1 MEDAEKA
8 DLPNSESSDTTTIA
22 LHPSRPSPLDLEK
35 VETDRSLSHQSTA
48 STNAFRT
55 QSQALSRT
63 RSLATDGFSVY
74 DAEGDQEE
82 FEDSEDLEAPRRVP
96 TSAWEV
102 RWEKD
107 DPTYPR
113 NFSLWRKWLI
123 IFIASIS
130 SFCVQVNPQSLTTT
144 IALTVR
150 RACTSSIYSQTYGQ
164 LEKRFNSSRGVVTLG
179 LSTNVLGLAFG
190 PMLLGPLSEVR
201 V

>member
-22 LHPSRPSPLDLEK
+22 LHPSRPSLLDLEK
-35 VETDRSLSHQSTA
+35 VETDRSLSHQPTA

-82 FEDSEDLEAPRRVP
+82 FEDSEDPEVPRCVL

-107 DPTYPR
+107 DPT
-113 NFSLWRKWLI
+113 FSVLLSARCCLDR
-123 IFIASIS
+123 SRRS
-130 SFCVQVNPQSLTTT
+130 ECVPIEDLVNHTDS
-144 IALTVR
+144 
-150 RACTSSIYSQTYGQ
+150 
-164 LEKRFNSSRGVVTLG
+164 NSSMAVDQSTLG
-179 LSTNVLGLAFG
+179 QSPCLSSG
-190 PMLLGPLSEVR
+190 
-201 V
+201 